1 MRELNF
7 FSRKPA
13 HEDLAGYLR
22 LGKAKEKLAHE
33 GHDVVWAGDWAEDP
47 GDMEILQRAKKEN
60 RVLVTL
66 DKDFGE
72 LAIVRK
78 IPHSGIIRLVSISA
92 IKQADECNS
101 VINSH
106 QQLLENDAIITV
118 EVERIRIREAFNP
131 EDV

>member
-1 MRELNF
+1 MKILL
-7 FSRKPA
+7 
-13 HEDLAGYLR
+13 DTCVW
-22 LGKAKEKLAHE
+22 GKAKEKLVHQ
-33 GHDVVWAGDWAEDP
+33 GHDAVWAGDWAEDP

-92 IKQADECNS
+92 IKQADVCNS

-106 QQLLENDAIITV
+106 QQLLENGAIITV
-118 EVERIRIREAFNP
+118 EVERIRIREAFNS
-131 EDV
+131 EEV